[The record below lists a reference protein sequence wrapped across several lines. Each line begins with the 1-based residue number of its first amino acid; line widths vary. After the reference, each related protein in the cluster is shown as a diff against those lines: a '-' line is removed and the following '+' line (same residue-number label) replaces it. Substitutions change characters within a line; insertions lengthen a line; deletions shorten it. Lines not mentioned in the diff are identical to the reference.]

1 MKIQIT
7 KDFLSGALFGV
18 IGLGTIILAQSYK
31 LGTPGNM
38 GPGYFPIILG
48 VIMTLIGVTMLVRS
62 TLKPE
67 MSDHV
72 ASWEIRPLIF
82 ILASVLLFSLLIDSA
97 GLIVAVIVLVL
108 SSRLG
113 GSEGSLLE
121 LVLMVVVLTLIAV
134 GIFVYGLNIPLKL
147 RPW

>member
-7 KDFLSGALFGV
+7 KDFLSGALFGA
-18 IGLGTIILAQSYK
+18 IGLGTIIFAQSYK

-62 TLKPE
+62 TLKPA

-113 GSEGSLLE
+113 GREGSLLE